1 MGNCFNCFRS
11 EEDRSDDRA
20 PKCEQPS
27 SVILA
32 QEKNNSAQKDVEGE
46 TTSKAGDK
54 CQPKTELEKSTS
66 GMQNVESQETAK
78 VFKNNLEKEKVLH
91 DNLDAKGESLEKP
104 CRNEEPVQTEVKE
117 NFSSEE
123 TEEVDVA
130 DGVAEPEIDD
140 GAEKMNP
147 PKDFEG
153 KSQNVKRDLSPG
165 TNIVVGESGFD
176 VEMEDQLQEIRL
188 ATGGEQMSQLN
199 EEDFEIKSE
208 SEISFE
214 KGVSF
219 PETNIVGE
227 SVFNIEVED
236 EPQETKFDTSSN
248 VQNSSRDE
256 LENKDARIKENV
268 GETTFEMSACVAN
281 SYGQNT
287 NEVEIDKELGQASSA
302 EENVPNK
309 QESKEDASEG
319 TSNEEEDSLEEDDGI
334 CEGEIEL
341 EESSGDTGSV

>member
-1 MGNCFNCFRS
+1 MRLSKKFNCFRS
-11 EEDRSDDRA
+11 EEDRSDYRA

-32 QEKNNSAQKDVEGE
+32 QEKNISAQKDVEGE

-78 VFKNNLEKEKVLH
+78 VFKNNLEKEKVLQ

-104 CRNEEPVQTEVKE
+104 CSNEEPVQTEVKE

-153 KSQNVKRDLSPG
+153 KSQNVKRDLSAG
-165 TNIVVGESGFD
+165 TNIVVGESGFE
-176 VEMEDQLQEIRL
+176 VEMEDQLQEIGL
-188 ATGGEQMSQLN
+188 ATGAEKMSQLN
-199 EEDFEIKSE
+199 EE
-208 SEISFE
+208 SEIPFE

-227 SVFNIEVED
+227 SVFNIEIED
-236 EPQETKFDTSSN
+236 EPQETKLDISSN

-268 GETTFEMSACVAN
+268 GETTFEMSASVAN
-281 SYGQNT
+281 SFGLNT

-341 EESSGDTGSV
+341 EESSGDTVSV

>member
-1 MGNCFNCFRS
+1 M
-11 EEDRSDDRA
+11 
-20 PKCEQPS
+20 
-27 SVILA
+27 
-32 QEKNNSAQKDVEGE
+32 
-46 TTSKAGDK
+46 
-54 CQPKTELEKSTS
+54 
-66 GMQNVESQETAK
+66 
-78 VFKNNLEKEKVLH
+78 
-91 DNLDAKGESLEKP
+91 
-104 CRNEEPVQTEVKE
+104 
-117 NFSSEE
+117 
-123 TEEVDVA
+123 
-130 DGVAEPEIDD
+130 
-140 GAEKMNP
+140 
-147 PKDFEG
+147 
-153 KSQNVKRDLSPG
+153 KRDLSPG

-236 EPQETKFDTSSN
+236 EPQETKLATGAEKMSQLNEESEIPFEKGVSFPETNIVGESVFNIEIEDEPQETKLDISSN

-287 NEVEIDKELGQASSA
+287 NEVEIDKELGQASFA

-309 QESKEDASEG
+309 QESEEDASEG
-319 TSNEEEDSLEEDDGI
+319 ISNEEEDSLEEDDGI